1 MVAHN
6 RLSQRN
12 LMCSI
17 AARQSRL
24 VFGLREQLTV
34 LYLFQLVEPKFMR
47 EQICIICIYYTQIQ
61 IKHSP
66 QSRNSVLEVFHGIA
80 SSETTTI
87 NEFAAENNVQ
97 ISDKSANNSK
107 MSRLSHR
114 ISVCRAAKWECSK
127 RGRKR
132 EKGLQTKAR
141 KLWQLQHKANK

>member
-47 EQICIICIYYTQIQ
+47 EQICIISIYYTQIQ

-80 SSETTTI
+80 RSETTTI

-127 RGRKR
+127 RRRKR